1 MWGLRIHP
9 RPRPTADHDDIHD
22 AGPLES
28 GAHAGARRIHSAHN
42 ERQQLA
48 VCVRVCVQDRVQLI
62 GRLSSACSP
71 HGAHEIL
78 ATNFSR
84 GQGKL

>member
-22 AGPLES
+22 AGSLES

-48 VCVRVCVQDRVQLI
+48 VCVRVCPINRQIKLGLQPTWRSRDT
-62 GRLSSACSP
+62 G
-71 HGAHEIL
+71 HEFL
-78 ATNFSR
+78 
-84 GQGKL
+84 